1 MSQCSRLA
9 QSPATRARRN
19 CGKRFST
26 VIVANHDLRRI
37 MSRFWRFGHS
47 WGIFRGL
54 PKWEIL

>member
-1 MSQCSRLA
+1 ME
-9 QSPATRARRN
+9 N
-19 CGKRFST
+19 DFST

-54 PKWEIL
+54 PEMGNTLTWGFEKLSRV